1 MRAKHLLD
9 GDVVASQCLKE
20 ALSLVAIGTHTLA
33 LAIVCEG
40 RNGGPKPSLVF
51 ISQVVSMIRYSSY
64 AVANY
69 RTPAGAEIIYLDPL
83 QVQYEELQKL
93 RQRVREA
100 EAAAAQG
107 AVRRSEREQW
117 RNFPTT
123 TRARARSKKWA

>member
-1 MRAKHLLD
+1 MSPIDWLNDPSEHF
-9 GDVVASQCLKE
+9 S
-20 ALSLVAIGTHTLA
+20 
-33 LAIVCEG
+33 
-40 RNGGPKPSLVF
+40 KPSLVF

-69 RTPAGAEIIYLDPL
+69 RTPASAEIIYLDPL

-107 AVRRSEREQW
+107 RTGVRKESYGE
-117 RNFPTT
+117 
-123 TRARARSKKWA
+123 

>member
-1 MRAKHLLD
+1 M
-9 GDVVASQCLKE
+9 VASQCLKE

-117 RNFPTT
+117 RNFPTS